1 MINIAVIDDEPQ
13 ERARI
18 RKCLDFVAKQRNV
31 RFCVDEYGS
40 TEQFLMRYDFSYDI
54 IFLDV
59 FFGNGKDG
67 MSAARAIRK
76 MDETVLLVF
85 ISNLAHMA
93 LQGYEVDAMDFIL
106 KPVENH
112 TFLLKMT
119 RVLNRL
125 GRKTDYSISV
135 KAEGETIRLH
145 TRLIRY
151 LLVKGHYV
159 EYHSREG
166 VFSEYISLSAAEEKL
181 NDDCF
186 FRCDRGCLVNL
197 RYVTEIRKD
206 ACIVDTEEIPVAR
219 TQKSAFKRAFVKY
232 LAGSSE
238 ERGAD

>member
-1 MINIAVIDDEPQ
+1 MINIAVIDDEPE

-18 RKCLDFVAKQRNV
+18 KKCLDFVSQKRNV
-31 RFCVDEYGS
+31 CFCVDEYGS

-93 LQGYEVDAMDFIL
+93 IQGYAVDAMDFIL

-112 TFLLKMT
+112 TFLLKMS
-119 RVLNRL
+119 RVLKRL
-125 GRKTDYSISV
+125 GRKTDFAISV
-135 KAEGETIRLH
+135 KTVGETVRLH

-166 VFSEYISLSAAEEKL
+166 IYSEYISLSAAEEKL

-197 RYVTEIRKD
+197 RYVTEIRKET
-206 ACIVDTEEIPVAR
+206 CVVDSEELPIAR
-219 TQKSAFKRAFVKY
+219 TQRSAFKKAFANY
-232 LAGSSE
+232 LAGCN
-238 ERGAD
+238 A

>member
-1 MINIAVIDDEPQ
+1 MINIAVIDDEPE

-18 RKCLDFVAKQRNV
+18 KKCLEFVSKQRDV
-31 RFCVDEYGS
+31 RFCVDEYSS

-59 FFGNGKDG
+59 FFGGSKDG
-67 MSAARAIRK
+67 MTAARAIRK

-93 LQGYEVDAMDFIL
+93 IQGYAVDAIDFIL

-112 TFLLKMT
+112 TFLLKMS
-119 RVLNRL
+119 RVLIRL
-125 GRKTDYSISV
+125 GRKTDYAISV
-135 KAEGETIRLH
+135 TVEGETIRLH

-151 LLVKGHYV
+151 LVVKGHYV

-166 VFSEYISLSAAEEKL
+166 VYSEYISLSAAEEKL

-197 RYVTEIRKD
+197 RYVTEIRKES
-206 ACIVDTEEIPVAR
+206 CIVDSEELSIAR
-219 TQKSAFKRAFVKY
+219 TQKSAFKKAFANY
-232 LAGSSE
+232 LAGRNE
-238 ERGAD
+238 